1 MKPSRILVIAL
12 AGLLVGALSGIG
24 IKMLR
29 QAERPAEPTKVVV
42 LEQMPEFAY
51 PDLEGRLRHGSE
63 WQTNILVLNFWA
75 AWCPPCREETPLF
88 VDLQEQYAR
97 DNVRF
102 VGIAIDDR
110 EPVADFVD
118 TYGVEYPVLLG
129 DLEAITLSRRLGNR
143 FDGLPFTV
151 VVEPGGRIL
160 ARFAGGVSR
169 EQIEPVI
176 RQAIENNRRSYASP
190 ERI

>member
-1 MKPSRILVIAL
+1 MKPTRILVIAL
-12 AGLLVGALSGIG
+12 VGLLVGALTGIG
-24 IKMLR
+24 IKMY
-29 QAERPAEPTKVVV
+29 QTKQSVRPAKAAV
-42 LEQMPEFAY
+42 LERLPEFAY
-51 PDLEGRLRHGSE
+51 PDLQGRLRHGSE
-63 WQTNILVLNFWA
+63 WRGNILVLNFWA

-110 EPVADFVD
+110 EPVADFAD
-118 TYGVEYPVLLG
+118 TYGVEYPILLG
-129 DLEAITLSRRLGNR
+129 DLEAVALSHRLGNR
-143 FDGLPFTV
+143 NDALPYTV
-151 VVEPGGRIL
+151 VAEPGGRIL
-160 ARFAGGVSR
+160 ARFTGGVSR

>member
-1 MKPSRILVIAL
+1 MKPTRILIIAL
-12 AGLLVGALSGIG
+12 VGLLVGVLTGIG

-29 QAERPAEPTKVVV
+29 QAEWPAEPAEAPV
-42 LEQMPEFAY
+42 LEQMPEFTY
-51 PDLEGRLRHGSE
+51 PDLEGRLRHGNE
-63 WQTNILVLNFWA
+63 WKTNILVLNFWA

-102 VGIAIDDR
+102 VGITIDDR

-129 DLEAITLSRRLGNR
+129 DLDAITLSRHLGNR

-151 VVEPGGRIL
+151 IVEPGGRIL
-160 ARFAGGVSR
+160 ARFVGGVSR
-169 EQIEPVI
+169 EQIEPVLQ
-176 RQAIENNRRSYASP
+176 QAIENNRRSYASP